1 MIMLLQ
7 EMDHHLVQ
15 SMPNYCI
22 LSGNGN
28 PMTQLLHKNSVG
40 DSSSGKSGQSHQ
52 EASAVSDSSLDG
64 QHTSTQ
70 SDYNISDSCGN
81 KEHGMIKS
89 ALSLGNPESAF
100 SPTKLD
106 YSQSFACVSYPYATD
121 PYYDGVLTGYT
132 RDKSVHLQMN
142 DTATANSR
150 VPLPVEPSAEEP
162 IFVNA
167 KQYQAILRR
176 RKVRAKLEAENKL
189 VKDRKPYLHESR
201 HRHAIKRPRGSGGRF
216 LTKEELQ
223 LQEQQRQQQPPG
235 ATVLGKKNMTPRE
248 YNTSCSPSTPTG
260 SENSSASTG
269 SAKMLAH
276 QQHVDHLNL
285 GTRNGGAQV
294 TGNGLRHRVPVTR

>member
-1 MIMLLQ
+1 MLLQ
-7 EMDHHLVQ
+7 EMEHHPVQ
-15 SMPNYCI
+15 SMPIYRI

-28 PMTQLLHKNSVG
+28 PMTQLVHKNSAG

-52 EASAVSDSSLDG
+52 EASVVSDSSLDG

-81 KEHGMIKS
+81 QEHGMIKS

-121 PYYDGVLTGYT
+121 PYYGGVLTGYT
-132 RDKSVHLQMN
+132 REKSVHLQTN
-142 DTATANSR
+142 DTAAANSR

-176 RKVRAKLEAENKL
+176 RQVRAKLEAENKL

-201 HRHAIKRPRGSGGRF
+201 HRHAMKRARGSGGRF

-223 LQEQQRQQQPPG
+223 LQEQQRQQQPPA
-235 ATVLGKKNMTPRE
+235 ATVLGKNNMT
-248 YNTSCSPSTPTG
+248 SSSSSPSTPPG
-260 SENSSASTG
+260 SENSSFSTG
-269 SAKMLAH
+269 SGRMLAN
-276 QQHVDHLNL
+276 QQHVDYLNL
-285 GTRNGGAQV
+285 GTHNGGGQLTV
-294 TGNGLRHRVPVTR
+294 NGLRHRVPVTR

>member
-7 EMDHHLVQ
+7 EMEHHPVQ
-15 SMPNYCI
+15 SMPNYRI

-28 PMTQLLHKNSVG
+28 PMTQLVHKNSAG

-52 EASAVSDSSLDG
+52 EASVVSDSSLDG

-81 KEHGMIKS
+81 QEHGMIKS

-121 PYYDGVLTGYT
+121 PYYAGVLTGYT
-132 RDKSVHLQMN
+132 RDKIVHLQMN
-142 DTATANSR
+142 GTATANSR

-176 RKVRAKLEAENKL
+176 RQVRAKLEAENKL
-189 VKDRKPYLHESR
+189 VKDRKHETDCSDRAWHRDR
-201 HRHAIKRPRGSGGRF
+201 HH
-216 LTKEELQ
+216 
-223 LQEQQRQQQPPG
+223 QEHHQRSERRNHGYRQSHDRD
-235 ATVLGKKNMTPRE
+235 AERYTW
-248 YNTSCSPSTPTG
+248 STF
-260 SENSSASTG
+260 
-269 SAKMLAH
+269 M
-276 QQHVDHLNL
+276 
-285 GTRNGGAQV
+285 
-294 TGNGLRHRVPVTR
+294 